1 MKKLFLLLPAA
12 MIMAANIV
20 HAELTPQPAIPTSY
34 PTYCPQIAL
43 TVDEEEVGVMQPA
56 VAYESGNDIEVVIFG
71 EKFAVEKKFTI
82 HDFATKYNTDAYDD
96 IYLADM
102 WVESTDIQNV
112 VVTRNFFAN
121 NNKWC
126 VLLCLKKGDY
136 SNLAQKYIVV
146 DEDGNLMGNLPQ
158 VPRGSDP
165 NIFFDGF
172 YNGTPFLLIS
182 EYDNDSNE
190 TFQLYTF
197 TGQAGI
203 EPVKV
208 ASFAKAYPNP
218 LPAGQIFH
226 VDLAQAA
233 DEATYISVVDMNGR
247 QVLRK
252 KVAYGETSCQISG
265 IRHGQYIY
273 TVIYKNGE
281 SVSDKLIAE

>member
-1 MKKLFLLLPAA
+1 MKKLFLLLSAA

-20 HAELTPQPAIPTSY
+20 HAEFTPKPILSTSNL
-34 PTYCPQIAL
+34 PHSPEMAL

-56 VAYESGNDIEVVIFG
+56 VVYESGNDIEVAIFG

-82 HDFATKYNTDAYDD
+82 HDFATKYNTDAYDRIFMD
-96 IYLADM
+96 HM
-102 WVESTDIQNV
+102 WISSVDTQDV
-112 VVTRNFFAN
+112 VVTRNFFIK

-126 VLLCLKKGDY
+126 ILLCLQKGVNYPDIIY
-136 SNLAQKYIVV
+136 KYIVI
-146 DEDGNLMGNLPQ
+146 DEDGNNLGE
-158 VPRGSDP
+158 VPCDNDGEVGDL
-165 NIFFDGF
+165 FFDGF
-172 YNGTPFLLIS
+172 YQGHPYLKREEENGTL
-182 EYDNDSNE
+182 
-190 TFQLYTF
+190 QLYTF

-218 LPAGQIFH
+218 LPAGQTFH
-226 VDLAQAA
+226 VDLTQAA

-252 KVAYGETSCQISG
+252 KIAYGETSCQISG